1 MKISELK
8 NGMSNVNLRAKVV
21 DISDKREVMTKYGKR
36 SVADATI
43 EDETGQITLT
53 LWGEQ
58 INEVSVGDTIEVKG
72 AFVTEFREKLQVSV
86 PRSGKIVKEVENL

>member
-8 NGMSNVNLRAKVV
+8 SGMNNVSLKAKVV
-21 DISDKREVMTKYGKR
+21 DISDKREVMTRYGRR

-53 LWGEQ
+53 LWGDQ
-58 INEVSVGDTIEVKG
+58 IKAVSIGDNVSITG
-72 AFVTEFREKLQVSV
+72 AFVTEFRDKLQVSI
-86 PRSGKIVKEVENL
+86 PRSGRIVRE